1 MTPELTHKILYAAL
15 ASGRDMTVTVTG
27 VSMLPTMKEGDLVT
41 VRRAKSYEIGSVL
54 VFHYKGELL
63 IHRLLKIENGRLFC
77 KGDNAFRLEDLP
89 IEDVAGEA
97 ILLNNTPLPD
107 FSPALVNL
115 SYLVYRSFRKNKY
128 DMEKTMKSGIYR
140 FFKQTI
146 NHTEDTT
153 MKYQKN
159 NVMDFIA
166 TDDTTLA
173 VFDPES
179 GDTHFFDETGTDILN
194 LLDEPRDIN
203 QLLKNLCEIY
213 DSTPEDIREDV
224 MAFLVECV
232 SKKVVLIL

>member
-1 MTPELTHKILYAAL
+1 
-15 ASGRDMTVTVTG
+15 
-27 VSMLPTMKEGDLVT
+27 
-41 VRRAKSYEIGSVL
+41 
-54 VFHYKGELL
+54 
-63 IHRLLKIENGRLFC
+63 
-77 KGDNAFRLEDLP
+77 
-89 IEDVAGEA
+89 
-97 ILLNNTPLPD
+97 
-107 FSPALVNL
+107 
-115 SYLVYRSFRKNKY
+115 LVYRSFRKNKY

-232 SKKVVLIL
+232 SKKVVLVL

>member
-1 MTPELTHKILYAAL
+1 
-15 ASGRDMTVTVTG
+15 
-27 VSMLPTMKEGDLVT
+27 
-41 VRRAKSYEIGSVL
+41 
-54 VFHYKGELL
+54 
-63 IHRLLKIENGRLFC
+63 
-77 KGDNAFRLEDLP
+77 
-89 IEDVAGEA
+89 
-97 ILLNNTPLPD
+97 
-107 FSPALVNL
+107 
-115 SYLVYRSFRKNKY
+115 
-128 DMEKTMKSGIYR
+128 
-140 FFKQTI
+140 
-146 NHTEDTT
+146 

-232 SKKVVLIL
+232 SKKVVLVL

>member
-15 ASGRDMTVTVTG
+15 ALGRDMNVTVTG

-41 VRRAKSYEIGSVL
+41 VRRAKSYELGSVL

-232 SKKVVLIL
+232 SKKVVLVL